1 VNRTR
6 SKRCNTLIVSRRGT
20 ISRQLQTESIRRS
33 AVVSNVASR
42 DSMFCLYAVRN
53 VCALAKMLLL
63 PPQGIIFLGQ
73 GCDVIRNQF
82 YSIQISLRCVLV
94 CDLLIDYGDQV
105 CNFVSLV
112 FSEGAD
118 SVGSDGY

>member
-1 VNRTR
+1 MGFN
-6 SKRCNTLIVSRRGT
+6 SGFKGLIVSRRGT
-20 ISRQLQTESIRRS
+20 ISRQPQTESIRRS
-33 AVVSNVASR
+33 AVVSSVASR
-42 DSMFCLYAVRN
+42 DIMFYLYAVRN

-63 PPQGIIFLGQ
+63 PQQGIKFFLGQ

-82 YSIQISLRCVLV
+82 YSIQISLRRVLV

-105 CNFVSLV
+105 CNFVPVV

-118 SVGSDGY
+118 SLGSDEY